1 MLSVVRNF
9 GRRSLFV
16 FFDRNII
23 MDLIETGKIVNT
35 HGVRGEVKIYPWTS
49 DLSRLL
55 EFEEFFIDG
64 ESYSIES
71 IRVHKDMLIVKFK
84 GIDSVKDSEKLRNK
98 IVKVDASLFKLDDG
112 EYFLRDLLGMVVYDA
127 DTGVCYGKITD
138 IFQPGANDVYEISEI
153 VDGKSI
159 KRYIP
164 AIKDCIIKTD
174 IDNKVMTVRPLEGL
188 FDL

>member
-1 MLSVVRNF
+1 
-9 GRRSLFV
+9 
-16 FFDRNII
+16 
-23 MDLIETGKIVNT
+23 
-35 HGVRGEVKIYPWTS
+35 
-49 DLSRLL
+49 
-55 EFEEFFIDG
+55 
-64 ESYSIES
+64 
-71 IRVHKDMLIVKFK
+71 MLIVKFK

-153 VDGKSI
+153 ADGKSI